1 MTTKMIALVGEQ
13 PIPNLLPIRH
23 VKPVEVL
30 LVRTDRTKQVS
41 ERLEK
46 VIKQEVGVHF
56 CQVDPYDIAKIY
68 TKLTEKIEGL
78 KWSTSEIILNLT
90 GGTKP
95 MAFAAYQLAVNQSLQ
110 FMYLESEKGQSRLRR
125 YEFKGDLPVTLT
137 DEVIFGVVS
146 IQDYLTA
153 HLSNFSQSGFSKD
166 KSGQLND
173 GGRFEKSLHDYLRP
187 HIDEIVAGI
196 RPYGSGVEEIE
207 IDLVVRC
214 GNQVGIIEAKTDT
227 VTKRAIEQLALAGG
241 RAYLGT
247 YTAKFLIVGR
257 KTRPEMKNL
266 AAARE
271 ITVIELPGYTEGRP
285 LPKKEADLM
294 VRIIRQKLGATA

>member
-1 MTTKMIALVGEQ
+1 MTTKMIALIGEQ

-23 VKPVEVL
+23 LKPIEVL

-46 VIKQEVGVHF
+46 VVKQEVGVHF
-56 CQVDPYDIAKIY
+56 CYVDPYDIAKIY
-68 TKLTEKIEGL
+68 IRLTEKIEEL
-78 KWSTSEIILNLT
+78 KWSSPEIILNLT
-90 GGTKP
+90 GGTKL
-95 MAFAAYQLAVNQSLQ
+95 MAFAAYQLAVNQSLP
-110 FMYLESEKGQSRLRR
+110 FVYLESEKGQSRLRR

-137 DEVIFGVVS
+137 DEVISGMVT

-153 HLSNFSQSGFSKD
+153 HLSNFSQEGFSKD
-166 KSGQLND
+166 KSGQLNE
-173 GGRFEKSLHDYLRP
+173 GGQFEKSLHDYLRP
-187 HIDEIVAGI
+187 HVDEIVTGI

-247 YTAKFLIVGR
+247 YTAKFLVVGR
-257 KTRPEMKNL
+257 RTRPEMKNL

-271 ITVIELPGYTEGRP
+271 ITVIELPGYAEGRP
-285 LPKKEADLM
+285 LAKKEADLM
-294 VRIIRQKLGATA
+294 VRTVHQKLGVT